1 MLFNNTTEQGNF
13 PAVNGASANDV
24 AFDNATNELFLTDP
38 TQNVVSVFST
48 VSDELVATVPVA
60 DPQGVAYDPG
70 TGQAF
75 VTSSVPYPGSGSV
88 AVISAATDRVVAQ
101 AEVGVGPIGIAYDAR
116 MGEMFVANSYSNN
129 VSVLNDTSDS
139 VVASVTTNE
148 TPETLAFDN
157 TTGDLFVEYRVGAM
171 AER

>member
-1 MLFNNTTEQGNF
+1 MRSPWSPLVLAAVAFLFVGSVPLGSGHVPGGAPAPPPSGIPSIARSPGSAAAPATSPSWSVAQTLVLFNNTTEQGNF

-60 DPQGVAYDPG
+60 DPQGVVYDPG

-75 VTSSVPYPGSGSV
+75 VTSSVPYPG
-88 AVISAATDRVVAQ
+88 A
-101 AEVGVGPIGIAYDAR
+101 GP
-116 MGEMFVANSYSNN
+116 S
-129 VSVLNDTSDS
+129 
-139 VVASVTTNE
+139 
-148 TPETLAFDN
+148 P
-157 TTGDLFVEYRVGAM
+157 
-171 AER
+171 